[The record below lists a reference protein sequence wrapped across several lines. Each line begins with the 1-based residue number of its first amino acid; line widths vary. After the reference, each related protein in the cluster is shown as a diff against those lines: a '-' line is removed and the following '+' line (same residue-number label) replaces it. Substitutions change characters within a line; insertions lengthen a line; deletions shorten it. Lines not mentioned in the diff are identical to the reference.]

1 MEGQHGYR
9 EACQQ
14 CAENKS
20 RREEAEKQLA
30 EILQSEEFAAYKRYA
45 SSFAY
50 TDAWGRMKPVANFW
64 LIFLALG
71 MIACALGALEAYS
84 SSKWGMLSFY
94 VFAMICNVIS
104 FERAIVKVKA
114 ERARKGL

>member
-20 RREEAEKQLA
+20 RREEAERQLA
-30 EILQSEEFAAYKRYA
+30 EIVQSEEFEAYKRYA
-45 SSFAY
+45 SLLAY
-50 TDAWGRMKPVANFW
+50 TDAWGSMKPVVRAW
-64 LIFLALG
+64 LIFLVIGTITSAF
-71 MIACALGALEAYS
+71 GASAAYAE
-84 SSKWGMLSFY
+84 SKWGKLAFY
-94 VFAMICNVIS
+94 VFGMLCSVIS
-104 FERAIVKVKA
+104 VEQALMRVKA